1 MMTEPDTVGA
11 GAVRALGQGFRQ
23 VLWLGWIWLSLGV
36 VLFYLKVL
44 NRSSFEG
51 LENIPAN
58 GRVLVVSNH
67 ISDLDPAVIPA
78 AILTRYPTQLIRA
91 VGKAELFQIPILGRL
106 VRSYRVIPV
115 ERTGRDLRAI
125 REIIKAMRSG
135 KVLIFPE
142 GTRTRD
148 GGLQPGKRPI
158 GGLVHAARPVVI
170 PTVVWGTSRAIPPWE
185 LVGKRVR
192 IGQRLGVRFGKP
204 LDLQGLLDQPSSKET
219 RQAITDVIMSGI
231 RCLQEEVKAEGRL

>member
-11 GAVRALGQGFRQ
+11 GAVRALGQGFRR
-23 VLWLGWIWLSLGV
+23 VLWLAWIWFSLGV
-36 VLFYLKVL
+36 LLFYLKVL
-44 NRSSFEG
+44 TRSSFEG
-51 LENIPAN
+51 LENVPAS

-67 ISDLDPAVIPA
+67 ISDLDPVVIPA

-91 VGKAELFQIPILGRL
+91 VGKAELFRVPILRRL
-106 VRSYRVIPV
+106 IRSYRVISV
-115 ERTGRDLRAI
+115 ERSGRDLRAI

-142 GTRTRD
+142 GTRTD

-170 PTVVWGTSRAIPPWE
+170 PTVVWGTNRAIPPWE

-204 LDLQGLLDQPSSKET
+204 LDLQGLLDRPSSQET

-231 RCLQEEVKAEGRL
+231 RRLQEEVKAEGRF

>member
-1 MMTEPDTVGA
+1 MTEPDTVGA
-11 GAVRALGQGFRQ
+11 GAIRALGQRFRQ
-23 VLWLGWIWLSLGV
+23 VLWLCWIWFSLGV
-36 VLFYLKVL
+36 VLFYLKIL
-44 NRSSFEG
+44 NCTSFEG
-51 LENIPAN
+51 LENIPAT
-58 GRVLVVSNH
+58 GPVLVVSNH
-67 ISDLDPAVIPA
+67 ISDLDPTVIPA

-91 VGKAELFQIPILGRL
+91 VGKAELFRTPFLRRL
-106 VRSYRVIPV
+106 FRSYRVISI

-125 REIIKAMRSG
+125 RKIITAMRSG

-142 GTRTRD
+142 GTRTTD
-148 GGLQPGKRPI
+148 GNLLPGKRPI

-170 PTVVWGTSRAIPPWE
+170 PTVVWGTDRAIPPWE

-204 LDLQGLLDQPSSKET
+204 LDLQGLLDQSSSKET

-231 RCLQEEVKAEGRL
+231 RRLQEEARAEGRL